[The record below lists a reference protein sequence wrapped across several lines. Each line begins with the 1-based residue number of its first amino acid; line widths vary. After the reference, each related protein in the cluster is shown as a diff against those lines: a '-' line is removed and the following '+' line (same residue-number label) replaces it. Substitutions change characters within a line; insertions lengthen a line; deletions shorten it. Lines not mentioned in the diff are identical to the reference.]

1 MSRFPAYPRSTAL
14 RSGSEGRR
22 LFGER
27 KESSPQL
34 RLGSCS
40 ASLLILQSKTGL
52 TTPGSANPSS
62 RFQYCFLWCRFRFR
76 FLYCKITAALIR
88 ESGRP
93 SENVRGSN
101 TNALDPPSLS
111 RAYIP
116 AVEKE
121 ETAGML
127 PKIFIVFSF
136 KNISRQ
142 VFIIASFTVS
152 KINDIIFKSLGW
164 SQRFCSFTNHKQVK

>member
-40 ASLLILQSKTGL
+40 ASLRILQSKTGL

-62 RFQYCFLWCRFRFR
+62 RFQYCFLWCRFRFG

-93 SENVRGSN
+93 SGNVRVSN
-101 TNALDPPSLS
+101 TNALDPPSRS
-111 RAYIP
+111 RASP
-116 AVEKE
+116 LAEGGE
-121 ETAGML
+121 GCERWL
-127 PKIFIVFSF
+127 PK
-136 KNISRQ
+136 
-142 VFIIASFTVS
+142 
-152 KINDIIFKSLGW
+152 
-164 SQRFCSFTNHKQVK
+164 